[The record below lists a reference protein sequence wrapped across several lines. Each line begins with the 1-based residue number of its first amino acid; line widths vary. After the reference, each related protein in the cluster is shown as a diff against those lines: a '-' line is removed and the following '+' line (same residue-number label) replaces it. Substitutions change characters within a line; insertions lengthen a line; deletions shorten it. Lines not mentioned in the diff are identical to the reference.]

1 MEMREYI
8 EAIAESCRK
17 LIISKPATKQEEYRK
32 IIVQKKEAFFQ
43 MEKYTDKQVFHE
55 NLSVEELET
64 ALEELMQNH
73 FRQLNGF
80 DIEAEHI
87 LLVSKKGVPS
97 YKKKKLQN
105 AVNETATHNRKKNY
119 LLEEG
124 KVIPPLVDM
133 GIFTAEGKIVR
144 TMYDK
149 FKQINRFV
157 EIIDDYVKDCKK
169 EKLHI
174 IDFGCGKSYLTFAMY
189 YYLRELKGYDVN
201 IIGLDLKTDVIEKC
215 NSLALR
221 YGYEKLH
228 FYHGDI
234 ADYEGVSCVDMV
246 VTLHACDTAT
256 DYALAKAVEWGAE
269 VILSVPC
276 CQHEVNKQI
285 KNEMLEPVLRYGIL
299 KERMSALITDAVRA
313 DLLESK
319 GYDTQILEFIDME
332 HTPKNLLIRA
342 VRTGKRSDQGKVEK
356 MLAALNI
363 HPTLDRLL
371 NEKEQEGSVR

>member
-8 EAIAESCRK
+8 EAIAESCSK

-174 IDFGCGKSYLTFAMY
+174 IDFGCGKSYLTFIMY
-189 YYLRELKGYDVN
+189 YYFTEVRKIPVEIV
-201 IIGLDLKTDVIEKC
+201 GLDLK
-215 NSLALR
+215 
-221 YGYEKLH
+221 
-228 FYHGDI
+228 
-234 ADYEGVSCVDMV
+234 
-246 VTLHACDTAT
+246 
-256 DYALAKAVEWGAE
+256 
-269 VILSVPC
+269 
-276 CQHEVNKQI
+276 
-285 KNEMLEPVLRYGIL
+285 
-299 KERMSALITDAVRA
+299 ERCHR
-313 DLLESK
+313 
-319 GYDTQILEFIDME
+319 
-332 HTPKNLLIRA
+332 
-342 VRTGKRSDQGKVEK
+342 K
-356 MLAALNI
+356 M
-363 HPTLDRLL
+363 
-371 NEKEQEGSVR
+371 